1 MHKKGIEGNGIE
13 RVFVRAYTVSG
24 ALDISA
30 RDDVVVVV
38 VAVCNKFLRAAAA
51 APLLLRPAEKK
62 LQFPEKERGTV
73 WEDLDNDLWSKRRW
87 SSVRASVP
95 SVLSFSLLTEKKNQE
110 NDIVAESRYDKNI
123 KEFARRETI
132 MWDKDSTG
140 SAIRYFR
147 SAVPYFSTIY
157 VYSLAVYLSSC
168 NLPCFCGARQ

>member
-13 RVFVRAYTVSG
+13 RGFVRAYTVSG

-95 SVLSFSLLTEKKNQE
+95 SVLSFSLLTEKKPRKRHRCRIE
-110 NDIVAESRYDKNI
+110 V
-123 KEFARRETI
+123 
-132 MWDKDSTG
+132 
-140 SAIRYFR
+140 
-147 SAVPYFSTIY
+147 
-157 VYSLAVYLSSC
+157 
-168 NLPCFCGARQ
+168 